1 MEASRY
7 DGLAA
12 AGSHVSTDMRQL
24 QGALSAF
31 RERGRT
37 PEEHRQAKTE
47 ISRFT
52 QGLEQELG
60 NLKSGRNS
68 QWADGVKQA
77 LERKFVAVSQQ
88 KQAEAQ
94 QEKELLRQQLD
105 DLTVQ
110 VALAT
115 LIAPPPRIWLQTSLF
130 VSQLREANEKRMHDS
145 ATIDH
150 FTAQLTAESNARRL
164 ADSDLRVAK
173 ERVRPCFLP
182 LRLVALA
189 VSSVMRGAAA
199 YDTSLRQRACTR
211 THTHIYA

>member
-1 MEASRY
+1 M
-7 DGLAA
+7 
-12 AGSHVSTDMRQL
+12 
-24 QGALSAF
+24 
-31 RERGRT
+31 
-37 PEEHRQAKTE
+37 
-47 ISRFT
+47 
-52 QGLEQELG
+52 
-60 NLKSGRNS
+60 
-68 QWADGVKQA
+68 
-77 LERKFVAVSQQ
+77 AVSQQ

-94 QEKELLRQQLD
+94 QEKEQLRQQLD

-115 LIAPPPRIWLQTSLF
+115 LIAPLPRIWLQTSLF
-130 VSQLREANEKRMHDS
+130 VSQLRDANEKRMHDS

-150 FTAQLTAESNARRL
+150 FTAQLAAESNARRL

-199 YDTSLRQRACTR
+199 YDTSLRQQACTR
-211 THTHIYA
+211 THTHVRA

>member
-1 MEASRY
+1 
-7 DGLAA
+7 
-12 AGSHVSTDMRQL
+12 
-24 QGALSAF
+24 
-31 RERGRT
+31 
-37 PEEHRQAKTE
+37 
-47 ISRFT
+47 
-52 QGLEQELG
+52 
-60 NLKSGRNS
+60 
-68 QWADGVKQA
+68 
-77 LERKFVAVSQQ
+77 VSQQ

-173 ERVRPCFLP
+173 ERVRPYFLP
-182 LRLVALA
+182 LRLVART
-189 VSSVMRGAAA
+189 SSQQCDARCRCIRYLPSAAGMHAHTHA
-199 YDTSLRQRACTR
+199 YLRMTR
-211 THTHIYA
+211 THACQKSHALPCDSPKLAALRSHTVDRGESGGKGGSCEQS